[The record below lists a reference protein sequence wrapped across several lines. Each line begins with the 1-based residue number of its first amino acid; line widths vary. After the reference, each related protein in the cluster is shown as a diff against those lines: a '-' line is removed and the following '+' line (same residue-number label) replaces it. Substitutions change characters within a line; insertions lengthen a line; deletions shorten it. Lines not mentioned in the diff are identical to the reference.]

1 MKGTKAMVSS
11 ADILNARI
19 LVVDDKEA
27 NVRLMEGML
36 RVAGYASIEST
47 TDPNR
52 VCELH
57 RKNRYSL
64 ILLDLQMPVMDGFQ
78 VMEGLQEI
86 EEDGYLPVLVI
97 TAHPAHKLRALQAGA
112 KDFVSKPFD
121 MAELRARVHNILEV
135 RLLHLEAKNY
145 SKVLE
150 GMRRELLDVNRELE
164 LKRLEAER
172 ATRAKSDFLA
182 TMSHEIRT
190 PMNAIIGMAD
200 VLSGTTL
207 TPEQKKCVD
216 VFQRN
221 GVALLNLI
229 NDILDLSKVE
239 SGKVEVEA
247 VDFDL
252 REVVAR
258 ALEVV
263 EVRSAAKG
271 LFLRRSIAPGLPVF
285 RIGDPS
291 RLRQVIINLLGNSI
305 KFTEHGGVDVRVEP
319 DPGDSRPG
327 RLRFAISDTGIG
339 IPEDKVDRIFESF
352 AQADSS
358 TTRKYGGTGLGLTIS
373 RQLVELLGG
382 QIWVESTV
390 GRGSTFF
397 FTASLGVQAD
407 QSERTAPKATA
418 AAAAT
423 SEPLRSGLHILLAD
437 DSDDNRFLIL
447 SYLDQAQ
454 ASIDIAENGE
464 IAVRMFRS
472 GHYDLVLMD
481 LEMPVMDGYA
491 ATREIR
497 RFEQETGARPT
508 PVLALTAHAFADMTA
523 KSLGAGFTGHLT
535 KPIRKAM
542 LLEALTSVTRTEDFS
557 TRPQTTSEQPLTAP
571 AEAAPRT
578 AVDTLGCV
586 ATRRITVS
594 IEAGMEDVVPFYL
607 DKRRKEISQYRQ
619 ALANLDFD
627 SIRMLGHKMRGTGTG
642 YGFAEL
648 TSIGAEIEKSALT
661 RNVFDIVATV
671 DKLARYIDC
680 VELKYPE

>member
-1 MKGTKAMVSS
+1 
-11 ADILNARI
+11 
-19 LVVDDKEA
+19 
-27 NVRLMEGML
+27 
-36 RVAGYASIEST
+36 
-47 TDPNR
+47 
-52 VCELH
+52 
-57 RKNRYSL
+57 
-64 ILLDLQMPVMDGFQ
+64 
-78 VMEGLQEI
+78 
-86 EEDGYLPVLVI
+86 
-97 TAHPAHKLRALQAGA
+97 
-112 KDFVSKPFD
+112 
-121 MAELRARVHNILEV
+121 
-135 RLLHLEAKNY
+135 
-145 SKVLE
+145 
-150 GMRRELLDVNRELE
+150 
-164 LKRLEAER
+164 
-172 ATRAKSDFLA
+172 
-182 TMSHEIRT
+182 
-190 PMNAIIGMAD
+190 MAD

-239 SGKVEVEA
+239 SGKVELEA

-252 REVVAR
+252 REVVDR
-258 ALEVV
+258 ALEVI

-271 LFLRRSIAPGLPVF
+271 LFLRRSIARGIPVF
-285 RIGDPS
+285 LIGDPN

-319 DPGDSRPG
+319 DPEDSRPG
-327 RLRFAISDTGIG
+327 CLRFAISDTGIG
-339 IPEDKVDRIFESF
+339 IPEDNVRRIFESF
-352 AQADSS
+352 AQAESS

-397 FTASLGVQAD
+397 FTASFGVQAD
-407 QSERTAPKATA
+407 QSERSAPKATTA
-418 AAAAT
+418 VTAT
-423 SEPLRSGLHILLAD
+423 SEPLPSGLHILLAD

-447 SYLDQAQ
+447 SYLNQAQ

-464 IAVRMFRS
+464 IAARMFRS

-481 LEMPVMDGYA
+481 VEMPVMDGYA

-508 PVLALTAHAFADMTA
+508 PVLALTAHAFADMAA

-542 LLEALTSVTRTEDFS
+542 LLEALTGHVPRREDFS
-557 TRPQTTSEQPLTAP
+557 LRPPTSS
-571 AEAAPRT
+571 
-578 AVDTLGCV
+578 GV
-586 ATRRITVS
+586 ATGRIRVS
-594 IEAGMEDVVPFYL
+594 IEAGMEDVVPSYL

-619 ALANLDFD
+619 ALARQDFD
-627 SIRMLGHKMRGTGTG
+627 SIRILGHKLRGTGAG

-648 TSIGAEIEKSALT
+648 TSIGAEIEESALT
-661 RNVFDIVATV
+661 GNLLDIIATV

-680 VELKYPE
+680 VELEYPK

>member
-1 MKGTKAMVSS
+1 MVNS

-19 LVVDDKEA
+19 LVVDDNEA

-78 VMEGLQEI
+78 VMEGLKEI
-86 EEDGYLPVLVI
+86 EADGYLPVLVI
-97 TAHPAHKLRALQAGA
+97 TAHSAHKLRALQAGA

-135 RLLHLEAKNY
+135 RLLHLEAKNH
-145 SKVLE
+145 STVLE

-164 LKRLEAER
+164 VKRQEAER

-200 VLSGTTL
+200 VLSGTML

-239 SGKVEVEA
+239 SGKVELEA

-271 LFLRRSIAPGLPVF
+271 LFLRRSIARSIPVF
-285 RIGDPS
+285 RIGDPN

-319 DPGDSRPG
+319 DPDDSRPG

-358 TTRKYGGTGLGLTIS
+358 TTRKHGGTGLGLTIS

-382 QIWVESTV
+382 QIWVESAV

-397 FTASLGVQAD
+397 FTATLGVQVD
-407 QSERTAPKATA
+407 QSERTEPKATA

-423 SEPLRSGLHILLAD
+423 LEPLRSGLHILLAD
-437 DSDDNRFLIL
+437 DSDDNRFLVV
-447 SYLDQAQ
+447 SYLNQAH

-464 IAVRMFRS
+464 IAARMFRS

-542 LLEALTSVTRTEDFS
+542 LLEALTGHVPRTGDLS
-557 TRPQTTSEQPLTAP
+557 TRPQTASEQPLTAP

-578 AVDTLGCV
+578 A
-586 ATRRITVS
+586 ARRIRIP
-594 IEAGMEDVVPFYL
+594 IEPGMEDVVPFYL

-619 ALANLDFD
+619 ALANRDFD
-627 SIRMLGHKMRGTGTG
+627 SIRMLGHKMRGTGAG

-661 RNVFDIVATV
+661 RNVFDIMTTV
-671 DKLARYIDC
+671 DKLARYIDR

>member
-1 MKGTKAMVSS
+1 MVSS

-27 NVRLMEGML
+27 NVRLIEGML
-36 RVAGYASIEST
+36 RVAGYTSIEST
-47 TDPNR
+47 TDPNE

-57 RKNRYSL
+57 RKSRYSL
-64 ILLDLQMPVMDGFQ
+64 ILLDLQMPGMDGFQ
-78 VMEGLQEI
+78 VMEGLKEI

-97 TAHPAHKLRALQAGA
+97 TAQPDHKLRALQAGA

-150 GMRRELLDVNRELE
+150 GMSRELIDVNRELE
-164 LKRLEAER
+164 VKRQEAER
-172 ATRAKSDFLA
+172 ATQAKSDFLA

-239 SGKVEVEA
+239 SGKVELEA

-252 REVVAR
+252 REVVDR
-258 ALEVV
+258 ALEVI

-271 LFLRRSIAPGLPVF
+271 LFLRRSIARGIPVF
-285 RIGDPS
+285 LIGDPN

-319 DPGDSRPG
+319 DPEDSRPG
-327 RLRFAISDTGIG
+327 CLRFAISDTGIG
-339 IPEDKVDRIFESF
+339 IPEDNVRRIFESF
-352 AQADSS
+352 AQAESS

-397 FTASLGVQAD
+397 FTASFGVQAD
-407 QSERTAPKATA
+407 QSERSAPKATTA
-418 AAAAT
+418 VTAT
-423 SEPLRSGLHILLAD
+423 SEPLPSGLHILLAD

-447 SYLDQAQ
+447 SYLNQAQ

-464 IAVRMFRS
+464 IAARMFRS

-481 LEMPVMDGYA
+481 VEMPVMDGYA

-508 PVLALTAHAFADMTA
+508 PVLALTAHAFADMAA

-542 LLEALTSVTRTEDFS
+542 LLEALTGHVPRREDFS
-557 TRPQTTSEQPLTAP
+557 LRPPTSS
-571 AEAAPRT
+571 
-578 AVDTLGCV
+578 GV
-586 ATRRITVS
+586 ATGRIRVS
-594 IEAGMEDVVPFYL
+594 IEAGMEDVVPSYL

-619 ALANLDFD
+619 ALARQDFD
-627 SIRMLGHKMRGTGTG
+627 SIRILGHKLRGTGAG

-648 TSIGAEIEKSALT
+648 TSIGAEIEESALT
-661 RNVFDIVATV
+661 GNLLDIIATV

-680 VELKYPE
+680 VELEYPK

>member
-1 MKGTKAMVSS
+1 MVSS

-36 RVAGYASIEST
+36 RLAGYASIEST

-57 RKNRYSL
+57 SKNRYSL

-78 VMEGLQEI
+78 VMEGLKKI
-86 EEDGYLPVLVI
+86 EDDGYLPVLVI
-97 TAHPAHKLRALQAGA
+97 TAQPDHKLRALQAGA
-112 KDFVSKPFD
+112 KDFVTKPFD

-135 RLLHLEAKNY
+135 RLLHLEAKNN

-150 GMRRELLDVNRELE
+150 SIGRELVDVNRELE
-164 LKRLEAER
+164 VKRQVAER

-190 PMNAIIGMAD
+190 PLNAIIGMAD

-207 TPEQKKCVD
+207 TSEQAKCVD

-221 GVALLNLI
+221 GIALLHLI

-239 SGKVEVEA
+239 SGKLELEV

-252 REVVAR
+252 RGVVAQ

-263 EVRSAAKG
+263 EGRSAAKG
-271 LFLRRSIAPGLPVF
+271 LFLRSSIAHGVPVF
-285 RIGDPS
+285 FVGDPN

-305 KFTEHGGVDVRVEP
+305 KFTEHGGVTLRVDP
-319 DPGDSRPG
+319 DPVDSRPG

-339 IPEDKVDRIFESF
+339 IPEDKVDLIFESF
-352 AQADSS
+352 SQADSS
-358 TTRKYGGTGLGLTIS
+358 TTRNYGGTGLGLTIS

-397 FTASLGVQAD
+397 FTASFGVQAD
-407 QSERTAPKATA
+407 QSERTAPKATT

-423 SEPLRSGLHILLAD
+423 SEALRPGLRILLAD

-447 SYLDQAQ
+447 SYLNQAQ
-454 ASIDIAENGE
+454 ASVDIAENGQ
-464 IAVRMFRS
+464 IAARMFRS

-481 LEMPVMDGYA
+481 VEMPVMDGYA

-497 RFEQETGARPT
+497 SFEQEIGARPT
-508 PVLALTAHAFADMTA
+508 PVLAVTAHAFADMAA
-523 KSLGAGFTGHLT
+523 KSLGAGFSGHLT
-535 KPIRKAM
+535 KPIRKA
-542 LLEALTSVTRTEDFS
+542 LLLKALAGHIARTEDFS
-557 TRPQTTSEQPLTAP
+557 LPPQTSSEEPLTAP
-571 AEAAPRT
+571 AEVGPRT
-578 AVDTLGCV
+578 AEDTLGLV
-586 ATRRITVS
+586 ATGRIRVL
-594 IEAGMEDVVPFYL
+594 IEAGMEDVVPSYL
-607 DKRRKEISQYRQ
+607 NKRRKEISQYRQ
-619 ALANLDFD
+619 ALANHDFD
-627 SIRMLGHKMRGTGTG
+627 SIRMLGHKMRGTGAG
-642 YGFAEL
+642 YGFEEL
-648 TSIGAEIEKSALT
+648 TSIGAEIEQSALT
-661 RNVFDIVATV
+661 KNVFDIIATI

-680 VELKYPE
+680 VELEYPK